1 MNDRNQL
8 SILWLKALSAL
19 DWKSFYETEAYL
31 CSSKHAVLYHV
42 INMKAFGKYKIYSA
56 KLKAYIFFLI
66 NKWKLKY
73 MQT

>member
-8 SILWLKALSAL
+8 NILWLKALSAL
-19 DWKSFYETEAYL
+19 DWKSFYETWAYL

-56 KLKAYIFFLI
+56 KLKAYNFF
-66 NKWKLKY
+66 KL
-73 MQT
+73 TNEN

>member
-8 SILWLKALSAL
+8 KLLWLKALSAL

-56 KLKAYIFFLI
+56 KLKAYNFF
-66 NKWKLKY
+66 KL
-73 MQT
+73 TNEN